1 MVQMLSLWPNSG
13 NQQCN
18 HWLQGTN
25 ASGDAM
31 LPASKAD
38 SLQQH
43 REGAAFTAG
52 VPNLWDLMP
61 DNLKWS

>member
-1 MVQMLSLWPNSG
+1 MLSLWPNSA
-13 NQQCN
+13 NQQCDR
-18 HWLQGTN
+18 WLQDTT

-38 SLQQH
+38 TLQQH
-43 REGAAFTAG
+43 LGGAAFIAG

-61 DNLKWS
+61 DDLKWS